1 MGRGPVI
8 SAIPSGVSSSGLAS
22 VLVVGAGPVG
32 LTAALALVRGG
43 VSVDVVEERSAPG
56 SESLAATFHPPTL
69 QILSD
74 LGIDL
79 TGHGIEA
86 RTISHRSADSTMR
99 ARFNLAELAAE
110 TSHPYRRHIPQLQV
124 CRMILDELSRNAL
137 CRIRFGQ
144 RATLQDTRGYRWVFA
159 ADGSE
164 SELRSAAGARF
175 TGEDYAGTV
184 VRLIC
189 DPAAFQGWDPV
200 TYVAA
205 ASESVSVLRM
215 ADHVR
220 VIVRVDDDA
229 PDDAPGLRDTAE
241 RIATRVTGVRP
252 AVRYWSPYRSRR
264 MVIDTNLVDNVIF
277 VGDSAHVTTTRGGMN
292 MNAGIHDAAVIAT
305 AVARDPDRVG
315 DAAAQRLSV
324 ARDLLLP
331 RTHETLDDPLT
342 RLRRVLALS
351 ANPPARRD
359 FLRRGA
365 MLDMVTWP

>member
-1 MGRGPVI
+1 MTGR
-8 SAIPSGVSSSGLAS
+8 AD

-32 LTAALALVRGG
+32 LTAALALVRCG
-43 VSVDVVEERSAPG
+43 VSVDVVEERSELG

-69 QILSD
+69 QILND
-74 LGIDL
+74 LGVDL
-79 TGHGIEA
+79 TGHGLEA
-86 RTISHRSADSTMR
+86 RTIGYRSADDGLR
-99 ARFNLAELAAE
+99 ARLDLAELAGE
-110 TSHPYRRHIPQLQV
+110 TTHPYRRHIPQLQV
-124 CRMILDELSRNAL
+124 CRMMLDRLGGSAL

-144 RATLQDTRGYRWVFA
+144 RATPQDTRGYRWVFA

-164 SELRSAAGARF
+164 SALRAAVGARF
-175 TGEDYAGTV
+175 VGEDYAGMV

-189 DPAAFQGWDPV
+189 DPAAFEGWDPV
-200 TYVAA
+200 TYVAGT
-205 ASESVSVLRM
+205 SESVSVLRM

-229 PDDAPGLRDTAE
+229 SDLWEVAD

-252 AVRYWSPYRSRR
+252 AVRHWSPYRSRR
-264 MVIDTNLVDNVIF
+264 MVIDTNLIDNVLF

-305 AVARDPDRVG
+305 AVARDPGGVSQ
-315 DAAAQRLSV
+315 AAAQRLSV

-331 RTHETLDDPLT
+331 RTHETLDDPLA
-342 RLRRVLALS
+342 RLQRVLALV
-351 ANPPARRD
+351 ANPLERRD

-365 MLDMVTWP
+365 MLDMVSWP

>member
-1 MGRGPVI
+1 MSTP
-8 SAIPSGVSSSGLAS
+8 GLAD

-43 VSVDVVEERSAPG
+43 LRVDVVEARPALG

-69 QILSD
+69 QILAD
-74 LGIDL
+74 LGVDL
-79 TGHGIEA
+79 AGRGLEA
-86 RTISHRSADSTMR
+86 RTIGYRSADSTVL
-99 ARFNLAELAAE
+99 ARFNLAELAGE
-110 TSHPYRRHIPQLQV
+110 TFHPYRRHIPQLEV
-124 CRMILDELSRNAL
+124 CHRMLDRLRGSAL
-137 CRIRFGQ
+137 CRIRFAE
-144 RATLQDTRGYRWVFA
+144 RATLQSAGRYRWVFA

-164 SELRSAAGARF
+164 SGSRTAAGVAF
-175 TGEDYAGTV
+175 TGEEYAGTV

-189 DPAAFQGWDPV
+189 DPMGFEGWDPV
-200 TYVAA
+200 TYVMA

-215 ADHVR
+215 TDHVR
-220 VIVRVDDDA
+220 VIVRIEDGA
-229 PDDAPGLRDTAE
+229 TALPGEAV

-252 AVRYWSPYRSRR
+252 AVRSWSPYRSRR
-264 MVIDTNLVDNVIF
+264 MIIATNVVDNVIF

-305 AVARDPDRVG
+305 ALSRDPGSVG
-315 DAAAQRLSV
+315 EAARQRLAV

-331 RTHETLDDPLT
+331 RTHETLDDPLV

-351 ANPPARRD
+351 ENPVQRRE

-365 MLDMVTWP
+365 MLDMVSWS